1 MRSPNLRAR
10 YSTAGNV
17 EEPWR
22 LLTDETVPTPGFA
35 REVLLAAV
43 VSHRDRDPLTPVAV
57 GIVESLPP
65 GLLVEVAGELLLK
78 YVASN
83 WAQGWLP
90 AELFRQARLGSS
102 PVAAKLAGWAI
113 ATDHVNRRSTTLDR
127 RWVEQIEAL
136 GLPLVDG
143 KGHWLFRWSSV
154 EQLPWR
160 TVAEATIDLLANLI
174 ALPPLER
181 VLPPPGSPLNDHQ
194 DTRRSRPLSG
204 TAGDPVLE
212 KIRNLLAKA
221 ESSTFGAEALAFS
234 AKAHELMT
242 RHAID
247 ALTVAAPQRAVGE
260 RPVMR
265 RVFVDAP
272 YVSTKS
278 YLLQV
283 VAEAARCRAFL
294 HDGLA
299 MSTVVGFADDIA
311 AVEVLFTSLLLQA
324 QSGLIQTAKVA
335 PPGAAP
341 RSKVFRTSFLTGF
354 THRIAERLRQVNEA
368 VLADA
373 EAEHGGALVPLLQ
386 SRQDDIDAFMQQF
399 DIITRPGRR
408 HLDGAGYISGLTAAD
423 RAQLNNGF
431 LVGSE

>member
-1 MRSPNLRAR
+1 MRRHHFRSRFSAN
-10 YSTAGNV
+10 STRD
-17 EEPWR
+17 EPWR
-22 LLTDETVPTPGFA
+22 LLTDEVEPSAGFA

-43 VSHRDRDPLTPVAV
+43 MSQRERDPLAPVAI

-65 GLLVEVAGELLLK
+65 RLLTEVAEELLLR

-90 AELFRQARLGSS
+90 AELLRQARLGSS
-102 PVAAKLAGWAI
+102 PSAAKLAAWAI
-113 ATDHVNRRSTTLDR
+113 ATDHVNRRSSTLDH
-127 RWVEQIEAL
+127 RWAAQ
-136 GLPLVDG
+136 VDG
-143 KGHWLFRWSSV
+143 LDLPAVDGRSDWLLRWAST
-154 EQLPWR
+154 EQLEWR
-160 TVAEATIDLLANLI
+160 TVAESTIDLLANVMG
-174 ALPPLER
+174 LPPLER

-194 DTRRSRPLSG
+194 DLRQPGPQSG
-204 TAGDPVLE
+204 TTNDPVLE

-221 ESSTFGAEALAFS
+221 ESSTFEAEALAFS

-247 ALTVAAPQRAVGE
+247 ALTLTTPQRSIGE

-283 VAEAARCRAFL
+283 VAEAGRCRAFL
-294 HDGLA
+294 HNGLA

-311 AVEVLFTSLLLQA
+311 AVEMLFTSLLLQA
-324 QSGLIQTAKVA
+324 QNGLTQAAKVA
-335 PPGAAP
+335 PAGTAP
-341 RSKVFRTSFLTGF
+341 RTKVFRTSFLTGF

-368 VLADA
+368 VIADV
-373 EAEHGGALVPLLQ
+373 EAQQGRALVPLLQ
-386 SRQDDIDAFMQQF
+386 SRLDDIDEFMEQF
-399 DIITRPGRR
+399 DIVTRPGRR
-408 HLDGAGYISGLTAAD
+408 NLDGAGYLSGLTAAD
-423 RAQLNNGF
+423 RAQLNNGY
-431 LVGSE
+431 LVGSD